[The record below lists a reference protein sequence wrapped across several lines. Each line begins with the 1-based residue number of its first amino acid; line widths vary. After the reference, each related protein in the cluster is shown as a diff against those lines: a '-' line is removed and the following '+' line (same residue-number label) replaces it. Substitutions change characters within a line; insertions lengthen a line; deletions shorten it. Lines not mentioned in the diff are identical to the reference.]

1 MSSRMSFEPSALM
14 ADERYGRH
22 PSPIELGLCER
33 VRSVADS
40 TDPEAMRTLALELL
54 EALKEECGGGTTM
67 VMLSNGTMAVDC
79 VVRHDERG
87 SKDGLACA
95 VWLLLDPQDDAE
107 SKQTTFIRHVRP
119 HTNRTHL
126 TPRA

>member
-1 MSSRMSFEPSALM
+1 
-14 ADERYGRH
+14 
-22 PSPIELGLCER
+22 
-33 VRSVADS
+33 
-40 TDPEAMRTLALELL
+40 
-54 EALKEECGGGTTM
+54 
-67 VMLSNGTMAVDC
+67 
-79 VVRHDERG
+79 
-87 SKDGLACA
+87 